1 MFSLQ
6 ALKPISNKQ
15 LTAAYN
21 AAGAQYD
28 VNVDSRKVIPQRKP
42 KLRRS
47 SLPQVVNRLLRHV
60 EAQSVFEEV
69 SQMQDFLEQEQRK
82 SGKGGAGEGLFGS
95 AIQQSLVTQKVVT
108 SEFMVKKSASTYWAL
123 CLTAWS
129 GVVVQLCATE
139 HLHLTNPDLQP
150 GWYNP
155 GIFITIVKAAGLP
168 HYPQSLA
175 VLCPLC

>member
-1 MFSLQ
+1 
-6 ALKPISNKQ
+6 
-15 LTAAYN
+15 
-21 AAGAQYD
+21 
-28 VNVDSRKVIPQRKP
+28 
-42 KLRRS
+42 
-47 SLPQVVNRLLRHV
+47 
-60 EAQSVFEEV
+60 
-69 SQMQDFLEQEQRK
+69 MQDFLEQEQRK

-139 HLHLTNPDLQP
+139 HVSSYLHRKSDNLSSLHALAAPDESGSTTRLVQP
-150 GWYNP
+150 WNVYYHCKGR
-155 GIFITIVKAAGLP
+155 GTSA
-168 HYPQSLA
+168 HCPQSLA